1 MGQQTMA
8 ASLGIHVTGDL
19 GMNRV
24 EPLSAITSCLPGPV
38 TTPPGSW
45 TTGGSNH
52 AGPSWPTP
60 SLPGVTNKV
69 TGGVDQVCGVLR
81 YVGRRLPGSLFLT

>member
-19 GMNRV
+19 GMNRI

-52 AGPSWPTP
+52 AGLAGRPQLTRGHEQGN
-60 SLPGVTNKV
+60 GVV
-69 TGGVDQVCGVLR
+69 CPQAGG
-81 YVGRRLPGSLFLT
+81 